1 MGYFF
6 YNLEGIGNVL
16 LIKNC
21 FDKEVTS
28 TKDFEGVT
36 ALYSNEEVIGYNVFD
51 LEGFDLSKYQGR
63 IMPVSDELVNKVNSL
78 LVKYDL
84 PLVDASISGGFKVG
98 RVLECVDHPDS
109 DHLHVLKVDVGSE
122 VLQIV
127 CGAANVSQDKLVVVA
142 LNNTM
147 MMDGSVIRPGSLRGV
162 ASNGM
167 CCSKRELGLTK
178 DQARVGII
186 LLDESYKVG
195 EDFDFKG

>member
-16 LIKNC
+16 LVKNC

-36 ALYSNEEVIGYNVFD
+36 ALYNNEEVIGYNVFD
-51 LEGFDLSKYQGR
+51 LEGLDLTSYQGR
-63 IMPVSDELVNKVNSL
+63 IMPVPTSLLEKVNEVL
-78 LVKYDL
+78 NKHNL
-84 PLVDASISGGFKVG
+84 PNVDDKISGGFKVG

-127 CGAANVSQDKLVVVA
+127 CGAANVAQDKLVVVA
-142 LNNTM
+142 MNNTM
-147 MMDGSVIRPGSLRGV
+147 MMDGSVIRPGSLRGI

-178 DQARVGII
+178 DPARVGII
-186 LLDESYKVG
+186 LLDETYKVG

>member
-16 LIKNC
+16 LVKNC

-28 TKDFEGVT
+28 TKDFDGVT
-36 ALYSNEEVIGYNVFD
+36 ALYNNDEVIGYNVFD
-51 LEGFDLSKYQGR
+51 LEGLDMSSYQGR
-63 IMPVSDELVNKVNSL
+63 IMPVPEVLLEKVNEL
-78 LVKYDL
+78 LNKHNL
-84 PLVDASISGGFKVG
+84 PNVDASISGGFKVG
-98 RVLECVDHPDS
+98 KVLECVDHPDS
-109 DHLHVLKVDVGSE
+109 DHLHVLKVDVGNE

-127 CGAANVSQDKLVVVA
+127 CGAANVAQDKLVVVA

-178 DQARVGII
+178 DPARVGII
-186 LLDESYKVG
+186 LLDETYKVG